1 MSAQRYA
8 IVTDSACDISQ
19 AELASWGVECV
30 NLRVLDEDGNDLIAD
45 NDGASIEA
53 FYDYLETHEELPTT
67 SMPAPALFGDMYA
80 KLAGEGYGAV
90 LSLHM
95 SEEMS
100 GTVNSARLAA
110 QSASIPVTCVNL
122 RRNTLTEALLVKRAA
137 QLRGEGCTLEE
148 VVEHLEEI
156 IPKSSVVFALDTLE
170 NLVKGGRMGKAANLV
185 ASVLDI
191 KPILMVGQEGVVN
204 PVSMA
209 KSMKRAISKLTK
221 KLDELVAEIGPLE
234 GCMMHVRNP
243 KACAALRDAIK
254 EKGLDYT
261 EVSERQVGPIIATH
275 VGLGCV
281 GFSYI
286 PARR

>member
-30 NLRVLDEDGNDLIAD
+30 NLRVLDQDGCDLIAD
-45 NDGASIEA
+45 NDDASIEA

-67 SMPAPALFGDMYA
+67 SMPAPALFGELYA
-80 KLAGEGYGAV
+80 KLAQEGYEAV

-100 GTVNSARLAA
+100 GTVNAARLAA
-110 QSASIPVTCVNL
+110 QSAPIPVEVVNL

-137 QLRGEGCTLEE
+137 LLRDEGCTLKE
-148 VVEHLEEI
+148 VCDHLEEI

-191 KPILMVGQEGVVN
+191 KPILMVGQEGMVN
-204 PVSMA
+204 PVSMT

-243 KACAALRDAIK
+243 KACEALRESIQG
-254 EKGLDYT
+254 KGIDYT